1 MKGNLVAIV
10 TSRENVAFQ
19 NENIFIFST
28 NHNGGLKSKSVGKK
42 KLSGMV
48 PLYLA
53 KYQLHLGEKMYK
65 CEKKESFMLQMC

>member
-10 TSRENVAFQ
+10 TRRENVAFQ

-28 NHNGGLKSKSVGKK
+28 NHNGGLKSTSVGKK

-48 PLYLA
+48 LLCLA
-53 KYQLHLGEKMYK
+53 KYQSHLGKNCKNGEKRNH
-65 CEKKESFMLQMC
+65 